1 MKATYPVFIFA
12 LMLAV
17 ASCNNTTNNKEQPL
31 KGEIWQINEK
41 GDSVLMR
48 YNDNGRL
55 LSFTTYKNGMKNGIA
70 KKFHENGNV
79 EFIIS
84 YKDNFHNGKTQ
95 WYYESGK
102 LYRETNYEKG
112 FKNGLQK
119 KYYETGKVMAVI
131 PYENGMIRPGLKEYN
146 KSGKLKKKYPELIIK
161 PIDNLA
167 FENKYTLRCYLSNK
181 SKKAKFSRW
190 IKKSYSDKR
199 ALVQVENKNGFADFD
214 FFVSRGGY
222 LMSKEKI
229 RVEFK
234 TVLGNI
240 YVIEKEYNLA
250 VDN

>member
-1 MKATYPVFIFA
+1 MKEIYSIFIFV
-12 LMLAV
+12 LMIAIT
-17 ASCNNTTNNKEQPL
+17 SCDSPNNKKQPL
-31 KGEIWQINEK
+31 KGKIWQTNEK

-48 YNDNGRL
+48 YNDKGKL
-55 LSFTTYKNGMKNGIA
+55 LSYTTYKNGMKNGIA

-79 EFIIS
+79 EFTIS

-95 WYYESGK
+95 WFYENGR
-102 LYRETNYEKG
+102 LYRETYYKMG
-112 FKNGLQK
+112 IKNGLQK
-119 KYYETGKVMAVI
+119 KYYETGKIMAEI
-131 PYENGMIRPGLKEYN
+131 PFENGMIQPGLKEYN
-146 KSGKLKKKYPELIIK
+146 KSGKLKKKYPELIIE
-161 PIDNLA
+161 PVDNLA

-190 IKKSYSDKR
+190 MKGPTSGIG
-199 ALVQVENKNGFADFD
+199 ALVQVKNIDGIANFD

-234 TVLGNI
+234 TALGNT